1 MAARHESTVRRH
13 ICAEAARIMVEE
25 GVRDYQLAKRKAI
38 HRLNLPS
45 DKNLP
50 SNEEIEAALA
60 DYLRLF
66 RGQRLDTEVRRL
78 RRLALEAMRFLER
91 FNPRLVGAVLS
102 GTVTADA
109 PVQLHVTADAPEE
122 IGLWLQEQD
131 IPYEQTERRVRFGGE
146 RIETLPL
153 YHFTAD
159 DVTVELYVF
168 GREEA
173 RETPLSPVDG
183 KPMKRASRRDVENL
197 LAPVSRPTAS
207 E

>member
-1 MAARHESTVRRH
+1 MAPRHGSTLRQH
-13 ICAEAARIMVEE
+13 IAASAARIMVEE

-38 HRLNLPS
+38 HRLNLPW
-45 DKNLP
+45 DKHLP

-78 RRLALEAMRFLER
+78 RRLALEAMQFLGRFD
-91 FNPRLVGAVLS
+91 PRLVGAVLS
-102 GTVTADA
+102 GIVTAGV
-109 PVQLHVTADAPEE
+109 PVQLHVTADTPEE
-122 IGLWLQEQD
+122 IGLWLQEQG

-146 RIETLPL
+146 RSETLPL

-159 DVTVELYVF
+159 GVTVELYVF
-168 GREEA
+168 GRA
-173 RETPLSPVDG
+173 GIRETPLSPVDG
-183 KPMKRASRRDVENL
+183 KPMKRANRREVENL
-197 LAPVSRPTAS
+197 LAPISRPAAS